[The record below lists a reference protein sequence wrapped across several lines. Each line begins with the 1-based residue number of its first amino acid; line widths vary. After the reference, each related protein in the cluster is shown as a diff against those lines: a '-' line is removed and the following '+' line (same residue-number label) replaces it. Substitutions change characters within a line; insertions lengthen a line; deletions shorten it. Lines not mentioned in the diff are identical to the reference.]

1 MSEVAVGPVVV
12 GVDGSEAS
20 LRAVRWAAREARWRH
35 TRLRIVHAVEPPAFH
50 FTKGYVDTAGVLVKL
65 RAEGRRIVA
74 EAAVE
79 VAAAGA
85 AGAGV
90 SGAQVPGAQ
99 VARAEV
105 FGAEVAGAGAPGGEV
120 PGAVV
125 SGADVAGAEVAGAGV
140 AGVGVSGVGV
150 SGADVA
156 GAEVA
161 VAGAPAA
168 GVPGAEVF
176 AANVAGG
183 GVPGAE
189 VETEVSIAAPA
200 KALLAE
206 SRGAQLL
213 VLGMTGQSAFP
224 GLMVGSL
231 PAMLAAHAYCPVT
244 VVRGES
250 RPGPVVAG
258 IDGGPLSDAVVGMA
272 IEEAAHRGVPL
283 IAAHAWSD
291 ADFDGGAVQPYFG
304 WEPVAEAEK
313 QVLAESLAGWQD
325 KYPDVTVDRVAV
337 RDRPRHLLL
346 EWSRT
351 AQLVV
356 VGSRG
361 RGGFAGLLLGSTGQA
376 LVHHA
381 QGPVLVVRS

>member
-1 MSEVAVGPVVV
+1 MTEFTGGPIVV

-20 LRAVRWAAREARWRH
+20 LRAVRCAAEEARWRH
-35 TRLRIVHAVEPPAFH
+35 ARLRIVHAVEPPAFH
-50 FTKGYVDTAGVLVKL
+50 FTSGYVDTAGVLVKM
-65 RAEGRRIVA
+65 RAEGQRIVT
-74 EAAVE
+74 EAGE
-79 VAAAGA
+79 TAG
-85 AGAGV
+85 
-90 SGAQVPGAQ
+90 
-99 VARAEV
+99 
-105 FGAEVAGAGAPGGEV
+105 
-120 PGAVV
+120 
-125 SGADVAGAEVAGAGV
+125 
-140 AGVGVSGVGV
+140 
-150 SGADVA
+150 
-156 GAEVA
+156 
-161 VAGAPAA
+161 
-168 GVPGAEVF
+168 
-176 AANVAGG
+176 
-183 GVPGAE
+183 GAE
-189 VETEVSIAAPA
+189 VETAVPTIAPA

-231 PAMLAAHAYCPVT
+231 PATLAAHAHCPVA

-250 RPGPVVAG
+250 RQGPIVAG
-258 IDGGPLSDAVVGMA
+258 IDGGPWSDAVIGVA

-291 ADFDGGAVQPYFG
+291 SEFEGGAVRPYFG
-304 WEPVAEAEK
+304 WEPVAEAEREI
-313 QVLAESLAGWQD
+313 LTDTLAGWQN
-325 KYPDVTVDRVAV
+325 KYPEVVVERVFV

-351 AQLVV
+351 ARLVV

-381 QGPVLVVRS
+381 LGPVLVVRS